1 MQLASDMAAPI
12 AGIQSSLHLPVL
24 SLNSYIA
31 ISIIAALLIVHGLV
45 HLMGFAK
52 AFGYASLP
60 QLTQPISRQAG
71 LVWLL
76 AGLLV
81 CASAVLL
88 VARPRMGW
96 IVGAMALIVSQ
107 TVIIA
112 AWRDAWAGTLVNVV
126 LVLVVVY
133 AFLTED
139 RSASG
144 RSSIVM
150 SPPDFPELSQRVS

>member
-1 MQLASDMAAPI
+1 SFVRFRAVLRSLTRAYRMQLASDMAAPI
-12 AGIQSSLHLPVL
+12 AGIQSSLYLLVL

-45 HLMGFAK
+45 HLVGFAK

-60 QLTQPISRQAG
+60 QLTLPISRQAG

-96 IVGAMALIVSQ
+96 IVGAMA
-107 TVIIA
+107 
-112 AWRDAWAGTLVNVV
+112 
-126 LVLVVVY
+126 
-133 AFLTED
+133 
-139 RSASG
+139 
-144 RSSIVM
+144 
-150 SPPDFPELSQRVS
+150 